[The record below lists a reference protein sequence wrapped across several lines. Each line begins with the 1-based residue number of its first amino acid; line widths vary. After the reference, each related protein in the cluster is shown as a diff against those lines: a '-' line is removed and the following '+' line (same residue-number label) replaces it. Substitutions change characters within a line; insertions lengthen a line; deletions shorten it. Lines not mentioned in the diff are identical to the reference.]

1 MHRSP
6 RPAVSTD
13 PRGVA
18 ETGDMP
24 QTVRVGTRA
33 SALAL
38 TQTGHVADA
47 LTALGAGP
55 HELVRVRT
63 DGDRLTGSLATL
75 GGTGVFVTALRDALL
90 DGRCDVA
97 VHSFKDL
104 PTAVAPGLVVGAVPV
119 REDPR
124 DALCAR
130 DGRTLATLPEGAAVG
145 TGSPRRAAQ
154 LRAARPDLRVV
165 DIRGNVDTRL
175 RRIEDDLD
183 AVVLAR
189 AGLARLGRL
198 DAVTDALPFDVMT
211 PAPAQGALAVE
222 VRAEDA
228 AAGTPLARALAALD
242 HRPTHLAVLAERA
255 LLSRLEAGCAAPV
268 GAHARLGADDVLALE
283 AVVLRTDGTEA
294 LRRTA
299 STTLAGGATGPA
311 DADPAAAA
319 GRVALA
325 AAALGT
331 RLAEDLLDA
340 GAAELAELGA

>member
-1 MHRSP
+1 
-6 RPAVSTD
+6 
-13 PRGVA
+13 
-18 ETGDMP
+18 MP
-24 QTVRVGTRA
+24 LLRVGTRA

-47 LTALGAGP
+47 LARLGAGDP
-55 HELVRVRT
+55 ELVRVRT
-63 DGDRLTGSLATL
+63 DGDRLTGSLASL
-75 GGTGVFVTALRDALL
+75 GGTGVFVAALRDALL

-104 PTAVAPGLVVGAVPV
+104 PTAPAEGLVVAAVPT

-130 DGRTLATLPEGAAVG
+130 DSATLLTLPEGAQVG

-154 LRAARPDLRVV
+154 LLAARPDLRVV

-198 DAVTDALPFDVMT
+198 DAVTDALRIDVMT

-222 VRAEDA
+222 VRTSDA
-228 AAGTPLARALAALD
+228 TGDGPLATALAALD
-242 HRPTHLAVLAERA
+242 DRPSRLAVLAERA
-255 LLSRLEAGCAAPV
+255 LLARLEAGCAAPV
-268 GAHARLGADDVLALE
+268 GAHARIEDERLHLT
-283 AVVLRTDGTEA
+283 AVVLRTDGSA
-294 LRRTA
+294 QLRR
-299 STTLAGGATGPA
+299 STSVTVPDAAGAVTLGTEVAQALLVDGAADLAGLGATA
-311 DADPAAAA
+311 
-319 GRVALA
+319 
-325 AAALGT
+325 
-331 RLAEDLLDA
+331 
-340 GAAELAELGA
+340 